1 MSQAVK
7 IALCGLLAGDAALL
21 KLLAKNPDDPGGG
34 PAIFNGTKN
43 QAPPVYDCLTY
54 RLTEETNDKRF
65 RPATP
70 GVPGAANVYTQR
82 VSESFLDCEAWTQ
95 TPDSAP
101 LDAINARLD
110 ALFHE
115 TAFPASG
122 GQVFWSECVMRQ
134 SDLYD
139 KTLNAWY
146 SLSRFKL
153 KFQQTS

>member
-7 IALCGLLAGDAALL
+7 IALCAQLAGDAPLL
-21 KLLAKNPDDPGGG
+21 ALLAKNPQDPNGG

-54 RLTEETNDKRF
+54 RLSEEMNDKRF
-65 RPATP
+65 RPAVP
-70 GVPGAANVYTQR
+70 NVPGAAAVYTGKVQ
-82 VSESFLDCEAWTQ
+82 ESFLDCEAWTL

-115 TAFPASG
+115 TAFPAAG

-139 KTLNAWY
+139 DKLNAWY
-146 SLSRFKL
+146 SLSRYKL